1 MSCAD
6 LIRNLAQAGL
16 RLTADGER
24 LIVTPAARLTDEL
37 RALIREQ
44 KGELM
49 RSLASPAETS
59 AVAGQGL
66 GGDDDRIACTT
77 CRHFRVVPKRCS
89 NHVRA
94 GMPFDLAPELTTL
107 PQRCPGY
114 AAMPAEVEVQP
125 CRFGPMPKE
134 SATAPRPGPFPKASV
149 L

>member
-1 MSCAD
+1 MGCVD
-6 LIRNLAQAGL
+6 LIRHLARAGL
-16 RLTADGER
+16 KLTADGER

-37 RALIREQ
+37 RALIRDQ

-49 RSLASPAETS
+49 RSLASASAPS

-66 GGDDDRIACTT
+66 AGDDDRITCTG
-77 CRHFRVVPKRCS
+77 CRHFRVVAKRCS

-94 GMPFDLAPELTTL
+94 GMPFDLAPEVTTL

-114 AAMPAEVEVQP
+114 AALPPAGEVQP
-125 CRFGPMPKE
+125 GCIGPMPKE
-134 SATAPRPGPFPKASV
+134 SATASTPGPFPKESV